1 MFLTTVKNLSASE
14 INSIEAIST
23 IAGIFFQFVLVKI
36 VRRIGNLNS
45 VKLGV
50 VLLFLSVV
58 FNTFSTKYI
67 GFLVAELCYEIGF
80 VFKSMDNVNLNCVL
94 GTKKN
99 GEYKSFFDFIKRC
112 YGKSVNKKTIES
124 LVNAGAFDIFNYNHK
139 TLIESIDIG
148 INYAELVKDLGE
160 EVVNVPE
167 LDITEEYDSSELIKR
182 EYASFGFYLSYHPVQ
197 NYRKNNF
204 TTMDIKNNFNKI
216 INIYLL
222 IDNVRTIV
230 TKKGEKMAFI
240 TGSDEYGEID
250 MVMFPRTY
258 EKYYNLSKG
267 EVVLISAKVE
277 KRINQYQLVINS
289 IQRF

>member
-1 MFLTTVKNLSASE
+1 
-14 INSIEAIST
+14 
-23 IAGIFFQFVLVKI
+23 
-36 VRRIGNLNS
+36 
-45 VKLGV
+45 
-50 VLLFLSVV
+50 
-58 FNTFSTKYI
+58 
-67 GFLVAELCYEIGF
+67 
-80 VFKSMDNVNLNCVL
+80 
-94 GTKKN
+94 
-99 GEYKSFFDFIKRC
+99 
-112 YGKSVNKKTIES
+112 
-124 LVNAGAFDIFNYNHK
+124 
-139 TLIESIDIG
+139 
-148 INYAELVKDLGE
+148 
-160 EVVNVPE
+160 
-167 LDITEEYDSSELIKR
+167 
-182 EYASFGFYLSYHPVQ
+182 
-197 NYRKNNF
+197 
-204 TTMDIKNNFNKI
+204 MDIRNNFNKI

>member
-1 MFLTTVKNLSASE
+1 MIYKFADYGFNKSHSVGYATVSFKMAYLKAHYRIYFMKHLLTMVSGNDVKTRQYINECKNNNIELLMPSINDSDYDYKIEDGKLIKNIGHLVCRE
-14 INSIEAIST
+14 IIEE
-23 IAGIFFQFVLVKI
+23 
-36 VRRIGNLNS
+36 R
-45 VKLGV
+45 
-50 VLLFLSVV
+50 
-58 FNTFSTKYI
+58 
-67 GFLVAELCYEIGF
+67 
-80 VFKSMDNVNLNCVL
+80 
-94 GTKKN
+94 KN

-167 LDITEEYDSSELIKR
+167 LDVTEEYD
-182 EYASFGFYLSYHPVQ
+182 SFGFYLSYHPVQ
-197 NYRKNNF
+197 NYRRNSF

-240 TGSDEYGEID
+240 TELKAITVVSI
-250 MVMFPRTY
+250 R
-258 EKYYNLSKG
+258 KG
-267 EVVLISAKVE
+267 ERNMVK
-277 KRINQYQLVINS
+277 
-289 IQRF
+289 

>member
-1 MFLTTVKNLSASE
+1 MAYLKAHYRIYFMKHLLTMVSGNDVKTRQYINECKNNNIELLMPSINDSDYDYKIENSKLRFPLTGIKNIGHLVCRE
-14 INSIEAIST
+14 IIEE
-23 IAGIFFQFVLVKI
+23 
-36 VRRIGNLNS
+36 R
-45 VKLGV
+45 
-50 VLLFLSVV
+50 
-58 FNTFSTKYI
+58 
-67 GFLVAELCYEIGF
+67 
-80 VFKSMDNVNLNCVL
+80 
-94 GTKKN
+94 KN

-197 NYRKNNF
+197 NYRRNNF